1 MFFSRLENTDKDANL
16 AYHKK
21 IIIIVERFFSGTDMT
36 DSESTFRIRKSFLL
50 PMGLV
55 VLLAVILLAS
65 TLYLELPTGK
75 VIILVILLIP
85 TVALFI
91 ESLTRTISLTET
103 TITIHKLLRTK
114 TLNFADLTAVDTIR
128 VRKRV
133 FISLSSDT
141 DFAIISNSYDDFGS
155 LINQILERCSAT
167 VYGDDTRQM
176 AKAPPRKSGDV
187 FSAWLAAAV
196 LLLIII
202 VQFRGAM

>member
-1 MFFSRLENTDKDANL
+1 
-16 AYHKK
+16 
-21 IIIIVERFFSGTDMT
+21 MT
-36 DSESTFRIRKSFLL
+36 DSDNTFRIRKSFLL

-65 TLYLELPTGK
+65 TLYLDLPAGK
-75 VIILVILLIP
+75 IIILVVLIIP
-85 TVALFI
+85 TVGLFV
-91 ESLTRTISLTET
+91 ESMTRTISLTDT
-103 TITIHKLLRTK
+103 TITIRKLLRSK

-133 FISLSSDT
+133 FISLSSEN
-141 DFAIISNSYDDFGS
+141 DFAIISNSYENFGS
-155 LINQILERCSAT
+155 LISQILERCSAT
-167 VYGDDTRQM
+167 IYGDDTRQM

-202 VQFRGAM
+202 VQFKGAM